1 MVVSF
6 IQSEIDNGKYN
17 ENSPT
22 ILGETFLNVLGR
34 YGINFDYNN
43 CDIITYLVDD
53 TNDNNDKD
61 NYFAFGPNS
70 HELVL
75 LVH

>member
-22 ILGETFLNVLGR
+22 IFGETFLNFLGR
-34 YGINFDYNN
+34 NGINFDYNN
-43 CDIITYLVDD
+43 YVII
-53 TNDNNDKD
+53 N
-61 NYFAFGPNS
+61 
-70 HELVL
+70 
-75 LVH
+75 